1 MIKKHIT
8 LASLL
13 LISGFSGAALASQS
27 HMSQDMSHQM
37 SHQNTGHSMH
47 QAAEV
52 PAVGVKGDPKDVN
65 RTIYMV
71 LSDSMKFAP
80 SKIMVNSGET
90 VRFFIS
96 NTGQIPHEFVIGDK
110 QSMQAHAK
118 MMRDMPNMKHDES
131 NMVSLQPGQK
141 SAIVWKFTQA
151 GMVDFACL
159 VPGHL
164 EAGMTGEIM
173 VH

>member
-1 MIKKHIT
+1 MIKKQFT

-13 LISGFSGAALASQS
+13 LISGFSGTVMAGQG
-27 HMSQDMSHQM
+27 HMSQPMSHHD
-37 SHQNTGHSMH
+37 SDDSKY
-47 QAAEV
+47 QAANIS
-52 PAVGVKGDPKDVN
+52 AVGVKGDPEEVN

-71 LSDSMKFAP
+71 LSDAMKFAP

-110 QSMQAHAK
+110 KSMQAHAK

-151 GMVDFACL
+151 GTVDFACL